1 MTKQFTELTDYQWAA
16 ISPFLPLKRKRKLDL
31 CQVMNAILWLLRT
44 GCQWRNLPKQY
55 PHWQAVYY
63 YFDRWKTDG
72 TLEQINRALNQLDR
86 EQEEREAFPSVFCV
100 DSQTGPPERC

>member
-1 MTKQFTELTDYQWAA
+1 
-16 ISPFLPLKRKRKLDL
+16 
-31 CQVMNAILWLLRT
+31 MNAILWLLRT
-44 GCQWRNLPKQY
+44 GCQWRNLPHEY

-63 YFDRWKTDG
+63 YFDQWKTDG

-86 EQEEREAFPSVFCV
+86 KQEERETLPSVFSV